1 MPVRAVVFDA
11 FGTLFDVYSIGQLAE
26 AFYPGL
32 GNSIANLWRDKQIE
46 YTRIVTMSDPHRPGG
61 SRHYLPFDEITRRS
75 LQHTLARLGIRD
87 SSATEQ
93 ALMSQYLMLP
103 PFPEAVDVV
112 RSLRARGVQTA
123 ILSNGNSAMLT
134 PLLAHSNMSDLFD
147 PVISIDAIGL
157 YKTAPES
164 YGLVDSQMDHPA
176 REILFVSSNAW
187 DALAA
192 TWHGFTTLWVNRQGM
207 PFETLGEPP
216 TYSGA
221 SLTRVLEVI

>member
-1 MPVRAVVFDA
+1 
-11 FGTLFDVYSIGQLAE
+11 
-26 AFYPGL
+26 
-32 GNSIANLWRDKQIE
+32 
-46 YTRIVTMSDPHRPGG
+46 
-61 SRHYLPFDEITRRS
+61 
-75 LQHTLARLGIRD
+75 
-87 SSATEQ
+87 
-93 ALMSQYLMLP
+93 
-103 PFPEAVDVV
+103 
-112 RSLRARGVQTA
+112 
-123 ILSNGNSAMLT
+123 MLT

>member
-1 MPVRAVVFDA
+1 
-11 FGTLFDVYSIGQLAE
+11 
-26 AFYPGL
+26 
-32 GNSIANLWRDKQIE
+32 
-46 YTRIVTMSDPHRPGG
+46 
-61 SRHYLPFDEITRRS
+61 
-75 LQHTLARLGIRD
+75 
-87 SSATEQ
+87 
-93 ALMSQYLMLP
+93 MLP